1 MGAIV
6 LVVRLTAQPG
16 KRDEFLP
23 HLQANAAGAKRDE
36 PGCQRFEI
44 MLPKDDP
51 DTLYLHEVY
60 DDDAALAA
68 HREAPHYKKMGDAA
82 GLIADR
88 EVIVTERLE

>member
-6 LVVRLTAQPG
+6 LVVKLTMHPG

-23 HLQANAAGAKRDE
+23 HIKANAAGANRDE

-44 MLPKDDP
+44 MIPRDDA
-51 DTLYLHEVY
+51 DSVYLHEVY

-82 GLIADR
+82 DLIADR
-88 EVIVTERLE
+88 KVIITERLE